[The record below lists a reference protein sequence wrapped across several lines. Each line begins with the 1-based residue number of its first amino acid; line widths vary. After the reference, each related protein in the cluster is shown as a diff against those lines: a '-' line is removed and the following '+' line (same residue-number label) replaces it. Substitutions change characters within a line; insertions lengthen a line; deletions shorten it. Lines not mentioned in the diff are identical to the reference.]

1 MQKYIR
7 LEGFAKS
14 NKEAEEA
21 VVQHLAE
28 KYKMKKNSGKKIR
41 RWCHPLIQ
49 KKHMIFSIRYMH

>member
-28 KYKMKKNSGKKIR
+28 KYKMKKTAVKKYVDGVTR
-41 RWCHPLIQ
+41 
-49 KKHMIFSIRYMH
+49 